1 MDILVV
7 SHYGLYENLTFSFL
21 HGQAKAY
28 AALGHR
34 VRVVIPI
41 AYGKVGADGKRFSPA
56 LLCNKA
62 DGVELF
68 YVRYFSLSRYGE
80 WERNARFAAK
90 AVKKQLPQILQDF
103 SPAYIHAHT
112 LGLDSFVGAMLKDT
126 IGCPLVVTCHGSD
139 VSIPYRQGNLA
150 FLKEHCDR
158 ADRVVAISS
167 PLKKKL
173 LESGTT
179 TPVDVILSGFR
190 LENVP
195 APKEKMPLSFI
206 SVGHLV
212 HQKRFTVTLQAFG
225 AIYKKYPSA
234 TLAIVGQGGQKEELQ
249 ALCDQLGVTSAVT
262 FLGEIPN
269 GQVLEEMAKS
279 RFFVLPSVNEGFGIV
294 YLEAMAAGCIAIG
307 TTGEGIADLIDH
319 KINGFLVPADT
330 PQAIVSAVE
339 ECLADDALAME
350 VARRGQQD
358 ARNLTW
364 ENNARQ
370 YLAKMEEMV

>member
-1 MDILVV
+1 
-7 SHYGLYENLTFSFL
+7 
-21 HGQAKAY
+21 
-28 AALGHR
+28 
-34 VRVVIPI
+34 
-41 AYGKVGADGKRFSPA
+41 
-56 LLCNKA
+56 
-62 DGVELF
+62 
-68 YVRYFSLSRYGE
+68 
-80 WERNARFAAK
+80 
-90 AVKKQLPQILQDF
+90 
-103 SPAYIHAHT
+103 
-112 LGLDSFVGAMLKDT
+112 
-126 IGCPLVVTCHGSD
+126 
-139 VSIPYRQGNLA
+139 
-150 FLKEHCDR
+150 
-158 ADRVVAISS
+158 VVAISS

-195 APKEKMPLSFI
+195 APKEKTPLSFI

-225 AIYKKYPSA
+225 AIYKKHPSA

-279 RFFVLPSVNEGFGIV
+279 QFFVLPSVNEGFGIV

-307 TTGEGIADLIDH
+307 TTGEGIADLITH

-339 ECLADDALAME
+339 ECLADDALSME